1 MTTAALIVAAG
12 RGSRI
17 GGSRPKQYE
26 SAGGAALLG
35 HAVSAFTAHEAVS
48 ATRVVIHGDDR
59 ALYEEAVA
67 GLEGLGEPVI
77 GGASRQESVRIGL
90 EALAPAA
97 PDRVL
102 IHDGARPFVDA
113 GTISRVLA
121 ALDGHDGAIAAIPV
135 TDTIK
140 RAEGDRIA
148 ATVERDGLWAA
159 QTPQG
164 FRFAPILTAH
174 RQAAAQGMSGFTDDA
189 AVAQWAGLDVA
200 VVPGEIA
207 NRKVTTPGD
216 LAEARRLFEGAAP
229 PLLPRI
235 GHGFDVHAFEPGDHV
250 MLCGVRIGH
259 DRGLKGHSDADVGLH
274 ALTDAIYGALCEG
287 DIGVHFPPGDRR
299 WKNAGSDMFL
309 AAAAARVAAR
319 GGHIAHVDVTL
330 VCEAPRIGPHS
341 PSMRS
346 RIADILGVT
355 IGRVSVKATTTE
367 GLGYTGRR
375 EGIAAYATA
384 TVLLPDQDQ

>member
-26 SAGGAALLG
+26 TAAGASLLC
-35 HAVSAFTAHEAVS
+35 HAVSAFTAHGAVS
-48 ATRVVIHGDDR
+48 ATRVVIHGSDR

-67 GLEGLGEPVI
+67 GLDGLGEPVI
-77 GGASRQESVRIGL
+77 GGASRQESVRNGL
-90 EALAPAA
+90 EALTPAA

-121 ALDGHDGAIAAIPV
+121 GLDGHDGAIAAIPV

-140 RAEGDRIA
+140 RAVGDRIA

-164 FRFAPILTAH
+164 FRFMAILAAH

-207 NRKVTTPGD
+207 NRKVTTQAD
-216 LAEARRLFEGAAP
+216 LAEARRLLEGGMP

-259 DRGLKGHSDADVGLH
+259 DCGLKGHSDADVGLH

-287 DIGVHFPPGDRR
+287 DIGVHFPPSDPR
-299 WKNAGSDMFL
+299 WKNAPSDMFL
-309 AAAAARVAAR
+309 AAAAARVADR
-319 GGHIAHVDVTL
+319 GGRIAHVDITL

-341 PSMRS
+341 RSMRS
-346 RIADILGVT
+346 RIANILGVT

-375 EGIAAYATA
+375 EGVAAYATA

>member
-1 MTTAALIVAAG
+1 
-12 RGSRI
+12 
-17 GGSRPKQYE
+17 
-26 SAGGAALLG
+26 
-35 HAVSAFTAHEAVS
+35 
-48 ATRVVIHGDDR
+48 
-59 ALYEEAVA
+59 
-67 GLEGLGEPVI
+67 
-77 GGASRQESVRIGL
+77 
-90 EALAPAA
+90 
-97 PDRVL
+97 VL

-121 ALDGHDGAIAAIPV
+121 ALDDHDGAIAAIPV

-140 RAEGDRIA
+140 RAVGDRIA

-164 FRFAPILTAH
+164 FRFMAILAAH

-207 NRKVTTPGD
+207 NRKVTTPAD

-250 MLCGVRIGH
+250 TLCGVRIGH
-259 DRGLKGHSDADVGLH
+259 DCGLKGHSDADVGLH

-287 DIGVHFPPGDRR
+287 DIGMHFPPSDQR
-299 WKNAGSDMFL
+299 WKDAGSDLFL
-309 AAAAARVAAR
+309 AAAAGRVVAR
-319 GGHIAHVDVTL
+319 GGRIAHVDVTL

-384 TVLLPDQDQ
+384 TILLPDQDQ

>member
-26 SAGGAALLG
+26 TAGGAPLLG
-35 HAVSAFTAHEAVS
+35 HSVSAFTAHGAVT

-67 GLEGLGEPVI
+67 GVDGLGEPVI
-77 GGASRQESVRIGL
+77 GGASRQESVRNGL

-121 ALDGHDGAIAAIPV
+121 ALDAHDGAIAAIPV

-140 RAEGDRIA
+140 RADGDRIT
-148 ATVERDGLWAA
+148 ATIERDGLWAA

-164 FRFAPILTAH
+164 FRFVPILTAH
-174 RQAAAQGMSGFTDDA
+174 REAAVQGMSGFTDDA

-207 NRKVTTPGD
+207 NRKVTTPAD

-235 GHGFDVHAFEPGDHV
+235 GHGFDVHAVEPGDHV

-259 DRGLKGHSDADVGLH
+259 DCGLKGHSDADVGLH

-287 DIGVHFPPGDRR
+287 DIGVHFSPGDPR
-299 WKNAGSDMFL
+299 WKNACSDMFL

-319 GGHIAHVDVTL
+319 GGRIAHVDVTL

-341 PSMRS
+341 SSMRS

-384 TVLLPDQDQ
+384 TVLLPD

>member
-35 HAVSAFTAHEAVS
+35 HAVSAFTAHGAVS
-48 ATRVVIHGDDR
+48 AIRVVIHGDDR

-67 GLEGLGEPVI
+67 GLDGLGEPVI
-77 GGASRQESVRIGL
+77 GGASRQESVRNGL

-148 ATVERDGLWAA
+148 ATIERDGLWAA

-164 FRFAPILTAH
+164 FRFAAILTAH
-174 RQAAAQGMSGFTDDA
+174 RQAAAQGMSTFTDDA

-207 NRKVTTPGD
+207 NRKVTTPAD
-216 LAEARRLFEGAAP
+216 LAEARRLFEGAAR

-250 MLCGVRIGH
+250 TLCGVRIGH
-259 DRGLKGHSDADVGLH
+259 DCGLKGHSDADVGLH

-287 DIGVHFPPGDRR
+287 DIGMHFPPSDQR
-299 WKNAGSDMFL
+299 WKDAGSDLFL
-309 AAAAARVAAR
+309 AAAAGRVVAR
-319 GGHIAHVDVTL
+319 GGRIAHVDVTL

-346 RIADILGVT
+346 RIAGILGMT

-384 TVLLPDQDQ
+384 TVLLPDQDE